1 LSYSISSY
9 TEDSFT
15 FAACHGNH
23 KDEPD
28 GGGDDDDDDDGDDDD
43 DKYLSKHLQ
52 NPRKLKKMTSNYT
65 KKLIPKNPEKFSD
78 NPGIKN

>member
-1 LSYSISSY
+1 MSYSISSY

-28 GGGDDDDDDDGDDDD
+28 GGDDDDDDGDDDD

-52 NPRKLKKMTSNYT
+52 NPRKLKKLTSNYT

>member
-1 LSYSISSY
+1 MSYSISSY

-52 NPRKLKKMTSNYT
+52 NPRKFKKMTSNYT

>member
-1 LSYSISSY
+1 MSYSISSY

>member
-1 LSYSISSY
+1 MSYSISSS

-28 GGGDDDDDDDGDDDD
+28 GGDDDGGDDDDDDD